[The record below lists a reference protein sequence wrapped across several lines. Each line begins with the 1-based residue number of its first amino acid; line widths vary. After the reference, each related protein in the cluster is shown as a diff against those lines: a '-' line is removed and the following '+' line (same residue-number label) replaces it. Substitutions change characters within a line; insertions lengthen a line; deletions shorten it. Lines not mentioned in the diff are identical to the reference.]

1 MKPTAER
8 LDELCQFPKGT
19 RERRHTVTGDK
30 VKGVDVR
37 ALMAHAHLR
46 MLTTTLCY
54 AGETGPAC
62 ELWIYRGKPRADIRD
77 PE

>member
-1 MKPTAER
+1 
-8 LDELCQFPKGT
+8 
-19 RERRHTVTGDK
+19 